1 MTAPVMD
8 RLTLMNL
15 KTDSQIAIN
24 AEDRLLKPGP
34 LSHAKCPHEAVY
46 FARIRHNE
54 NLPG

>member
-15 KTDSQIAIN
+15 RTDSQIAIN
-24 AEDRLLKPGP
+24 AEDRLLKRGP

-54 NLPG
+54 NLPS